1 MARLEGRAGRVS
13 ADAPVLT
20 ATEADVPAPAQDA
33 GAPVDPA
40 ATPDAPVLYGGPRLQ
55 PAHFEPAHV
64 PSEVARY
71 GTAAHTLPVGSPGK
85 VGILELEF
93 ALRGVGEARR
103 TELVRHFQKSP
114 LQIMQPLY
122 YNVARPDMPY
132 TYLMTAG
139 GGILHN
145 DRQRIDLVFGPGT
158 SAHVT
163 TQAHTKVYRMEAGY
177 ATSLVN
183 LEVGEG
189 AYVEYLPDPLIP
201 YIDARFYQR
210 TAATVHPDATLI
222 VGETIY
228 AGRLSRGERHAYAV
242 LASDLEVTRPGPAGI
257 PVALDRVRL
266 VPRDGQVGGPAV
278 LGARDVVTSLY
289 VVTSRVPARE
299 VANALHDT
307 VTRALA
313 DSADESA
320 RAGVSILPHDAGAWL
335 RFVGDDTVTSA
346 VVASSAAAAMHE
358 LITGLPAPAI
368 RK

>member
-1 MARLEGRAGRVS
+1 MS

-20 ATEADVPAPAQDA
+20 AADAGVPAPARFV
-33 GAPVDPA
+33 GVSTAPSTAPEM
-40 ATPDAPVLYGGPRLQ
+40 PVLYGGPRLQ
-55 PAHFEPAHV
+55 PVHFEPAHV

-71 GTAAHTLPVGSPGK
+71 GTEAHTLPVGSPGK
-85 VGILELEF
+85 VGVLELEF
-93 ALRGVGEARR
+93 ALRGAGDAQR
-103 TELVRHFQKSP
+103 TEVVRHFQKSP

-122 YNVARPDMPY
+122 YNPARPDMPY

-145 DRQRIDLVFGPGT
+145 DRHRTDLVFGPGT

-163 TQAHTKVYRMEAGY
+163 TQAHTKVYRMESGY

-183 LEVGEG
+183 LDVGEG

-222 VGETIY
+222 LGETIY

-242 LASDLEVTRPGPAGI
+242 LASDLEVTRPGPAVM

-266 VPRDGQVGGPAV
+266 VPQGGRVGGAAV
-278 LGARDVVTSLY
+278 LGGRDIVSSLY
-289 VVTSRVPARE
+289 VVTPRVSARE
-299 VANALHDT
+299 VADALHDA
-307 VTRALA
+307 VRGVLELSRDGA
-313 DSADESA
+313 A
-320 RAGVSILPHDAGAWL
+320 RAGVSVLPHDAGAWL

-346 VVASSAAAAMHE
+346 AVATAAAAAMHE
-358 LITGLPAPAI
+358 LITGSPAPAI

>member
-1 MARLEGRAGRVS
+1 VS

-20 ATEADVPAPAQDA
+20 ATDAGVPAPAQDS
-33 GAPVDPA
+33 GASTDPA
-40 ATPDAPVLYGGPRLQ
+40 VVTVVPALYGGPRLQ

-71 GTAAHTLPVGSPGK
+71 GTEAHTLPVGSPGK
-85 VGILELEF
+85 VGILELDF
-93 ALRGVGEARR
+93 ALRGDGDACR
-103 TELVRHFQKSP
+103 TELVGHFQKSP

-122 YNVARPDMPY
+122 YNPARPDMPY

-145 DRQRIDLVFGPGT
+145 DRHRTDLVFGPGT

-163 TQAHTKVYRMEAGY
+163 TQAHTKVYRMESGY

-242 LASDLEVTRPGPAGI
+242 LASDLEVTRPGPSAT
-257 PVALDRVRL
+257 PVAFDRVRL
-266 VPRDGQVGGPAV
+266 VPRGGRVGGPAV
-278 LGARDVVTSLY
+278 LGGRDVVSSLY

-299 VANALHDT
+299 VADALHDAVGT
-307 VTRALA
+307 VLA
-313 DSADESA
+313 DSPDEAA
-320 RAGVSILPHDAGAWL
+320 RAGVSVLPHDAGAWL

-346 VVASSAAAAMHE
+346 AVATAAAAAMHE
-358 LITGLPAPAI
+358 LITGSPAPAI